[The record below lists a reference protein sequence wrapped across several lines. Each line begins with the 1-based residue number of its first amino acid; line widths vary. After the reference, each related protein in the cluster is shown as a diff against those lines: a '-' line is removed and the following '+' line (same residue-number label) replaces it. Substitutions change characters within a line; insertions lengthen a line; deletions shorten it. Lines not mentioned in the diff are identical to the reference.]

1 MRLEKRILTLA
12 SADTIITYRVF
23 FKAKGKLK
31 NFNILS
37 YGVNVYAD
45 IDGKTP
51 GIHAEHD
58 SIMKLPYMKCKK
70 RLESVNI
77 LVVRLS
83 KTNKLQCSKPCHN
96 CINMLSVYPK
106 IKGYNIRHVY
116 YSNEHGEITR
126 TSLSKLEREQQHY
139 SRYYKS
145 LRYVIRD
152 KNGFVDPS

>member
-1 MRLEKRILTLA
+1 M
-12 SADTIITYRVF
+12 F
-23 FKAKGKLK
+23 FKAKGELK

-58 SIMKLPYMKCKK
+58 AINKLPYMKSKK
-70 RLESVNI
+70 RLESVNL

-96 CINMLSVYPK
+96 CIKMLSTYPK
-106 IKGYNIRHVY
+106 IKGYNIRHIY
-116 YSNEHGEITR
+116 YSNEHGGITR
-126 TSLSKLEREQQHY
+126 TTLNKLAHEQPHY

-145 LRYVIRD
+145 LRYLVRD
-152 KNGFVDPS
+152 SRGFFSQTVRCPPLDPPL